1 MMRETRVTL
10 ADAGFFSDNKDMSDL
25 IPVLLALA
33 FLALVGVLLFFIIT
47 RSKSGAGGRFGKSA
61 RGRDATF
68 KEANKRLQAN
78 PRDPAALSTMG
89 ELSFQEGAWESA
101 FGTYKTLLEI
111 LPSTQGLDAFTIN
124 LRYGLSAMKLNRSDA
139 AYNGLSAAYALDA
152 NNFEVNLN
160 LGTLEFQ
167 RKNYA
172 RAIQLLQR
180 AKAEYPEHPGCLR
193 ILGHSFFKLKK
204 YKEAMSFIR
213 KAMELA
219 PDDKESLFTLAEC
232 YQEANQLEQ
241 ALKIFSHLRPDPQMG
256 AQASLMAGT
265 INMDTH
271 REEKAVEDFQIG
283 LKQQNISRDIEH
295 EIKYKMA
302 VCYLRM
308 NEIGKALEYL
318 HAIQAVNP
326 AYRDVEILIKK
337 YQEINANR
345 NLHIYTMAPSAEFI
359 ALCRKIVMTYYPRA
373 RVKITNISVARNDWA
388 DILAEVDAP
397 KWSDIVMFRFIRTQG
412 SIGEMIVRE
421 FHNHLK
427 EMKAGKGICF
437 TVGKYTDEARR
448 YTEARLIDLI
458 EKEKI
463 AAILNTL
470 DAKLSAATK
479 KK

>member
-1 MMRETRVTL
+1 M
-10 ADAGFFSDNKDMSDL
+10 FDL
-25 IPVLLALA
+25 TPILLAFA
-33 FLALVGVLLFFIIT
+33 FLVLAGVLLFFIIS
-47 RSKSGAGGRFGKSA
+47 RSKSGSGGGRPGKNA
-61 RGRDATF
+61 KGRGVTL

-78 PRDPAALSTMG
+78 PRDPAGLNALG
-89 ELSFQEGAWESA
+89 DLFYQDGAWENA
-101 FGTYKTLLEI
+101 FKTYATLLDI
-111 LPSTQGLDAFTIN
+111 LPSTQGLDAYTIN
-124 LRYGLSAMKLNRSDA
+124 LRYGLSAMKLNQIDA
-139 AYNGLSAAYALDA
+139 AYQGLSAARALNA

-172 RAIQLLQR
+172 NAIQVLQQAR
-180 AKAEYPEHPGCLR
+180 VQEPEHPGCLR

-204 YKEAMSFIR
+204 YKEAMSYIR
-213 KAMELA
+213 KAMDLA
-219 PDDKESLFTLAEC
+219 PDDKESLYTLAEC
-232 YQEANQLEQ
+232 YHEANQLEQ
-241 ALKIFSHLRPDPQMG
+241 ALKIFSHLRPDPQIG

-271 REEKAVEDFQIG
+271 REQKAIEDFEIG
-283 LKQQNISRDIEH
+283 LKQRNINRNIEH
-295 EIKYKMA
+295 EIKYKLA
-302 VCYLRM
+302 VCYIRM

-318 HAIQAVNP
+318 RGVQAANP
-326 AYRDVEILIKK
+326 AYRDVETLIKK

-345 NLHIYTMAPSAEFI
+345 NLQIYTMASSAEFI

-373 RVKITNISVARNDWA
+373 RVKITNISVTRNDWA

-397 KWSDIVMFRFIRTQG
+397 KWSDLVMFRFIRTQG

-421 FHNHLK
+421 FHNRLK
-427 EMKAGKGICF
+427 EMKAGKGICL
-437 TVGKYTDEARR
+437 TVGNYTEEARH

-463 AAILNTL
+463 SALLNTL
-470 DAKLSAATK
+470 DAKLPAAGAK

>member
-1 MMRETRVTL
+1 
-10 ADAGFFSDNKDMSDL
+10 
-25 IPVLLALA
+25 
-33 FLALVGVLLFFIIT
+33 
-47 RSKSGAGGRFGKSA
+47 
-61 RGRDATF
+61 
-68 KEANKRLQAN
+68 
-78 PRDPAALSTMG
+78 
-89 ELSFQEGAWESA
+89 
-101 FGTYKTLLEI
+101 
-111 LPSTQGLDAFTIN
+111 
-124 LRYGLSAMKLNRSDA
+124 MKLNRSDA

-152 NNFEVNLN
+152 SNFEVNLN

-172 RAIQLLQR
+172 KAIQLLQR
-180 AKAEYPEHPGCLR
+180 AKAQYPEHPGCLR
-193 ILGHSFFKLKK
+193 TLGHSFFKLKK

-213 KAMELA
+213 AAIDLA

-232 YQEANQLEQ
+232 YHEANQLEQ
-241 ALKIFSHLRPDPQMG
+241 ALKIFSHLRPDPKMG

-265 INMDTH
+265 INMNTH
-271 REEKAVEDFQIG
+271 REEKAIEDFQIG
-283 LKQQNISRDIEH
+283 LKQQNISRDIEL

-302 VCYLRM
+302 VCYLRT
-308 NEIGKALEYL
+308 NEISKALEYL
-318 HAIQAVNP
+318 HNIQAVNP
-326 AYRDVEILIKK
+326 TYRDVEILIKK
-337 YQEINANR
+337 YQEINANK

-359 ALCRKIVMTYYPRA
+359 ALCRKIVMAYYHQA

-388 DILAEVDAP
+388 DILAEVDTP
-397 KWSDIVMFRFIRTQG
+397 KWSDLVMFRFIRTQG
-412 SIGEMIVRE
+412 PVGEMIVRE

-470 DAKLSAATK
+470 DAKLAAAAK